1 MLEFLNGYSAHL
13 IYALLFVLLLLCGL
27 GFPMAEE
34 LVLLAGGFWWASG
47 VLDPIIMLLVN
58 VLGVVIG
65 DVFLFGLGRGVSSR
79 LGRSPRFTAW
89 FTHKLERGS
98 HSLHAMAPPRC
109 FLPAL
114 SLACVPQPFSLPGRC
129 RCRCGVSSSSTPWR
143 ASFLCQCLARWDI
156 SLRISLTPLPPGS
169 GVWSELS
176 VRSWGWRSWPGSSDA
191 TGGSVTTARQPPH
204 PKCCA
209 CS

>member
-89 FTHKLERGS
+89 FTHKLERG
-98 HSLHAMAPPRC
+98 
-109 FLPAL
+109 
-114 SLACVPQPFSLPGRC
+114 QPFFARYGTTT
-129 RCRCGVSSSSTPWR
+129 V
-143 ASFLCQCLARWDI
+143 FLARFVPGLRAPAFLIAGTMQMPLWRFVLIDTLA
-156 SLRISLTPLPPGS
+156 SLIFVPVLGAVGYLFADQLDTIAAWFRRVERAIGTLLGLALLAWLFRRYRGKRNNSATATPP
-169 GVWSELS
+169 
-176 VRSWGWRSWPGSSDA
+176 
-191 TGGSVTTARQPPH
+191 
-204 PKCCA
+204 
-209 CS
+209 